1 MASVTKTVAIS
12 ASQKHVL
19 LTAQGAHI
27 KLEGGNIEVHAPGK
41 VNFKASKKE
50 LAGPQSATSEKTM
63 PKPGDLKLCEFRA
76 AGAAAAG
83 DSTVPLS

>member
-1 MASVTKTVAIS
+1 MNKTVAIS
-12 ASQKHVL
+12 APKKHVL
-19 LTAQGAHI
+19 LAAQGAYL

-41 VNFKASKKE
+41 VDFKASKKE
-50 LAGPQSATSEKTM
+50 LAGPQSAKGEKTM
-63 PKPGDLKLCEFRA
+63 LKPGDLKLCEFRA